1 MKPDLTMAKTDSKS
15 VNEYIASK
23 PRDVRGILK
32 RVRSFE
38 LDQIRDEAEAKRK
51 VTPTVRNVS
60 V

>member
-1 MKPDLTMAKTDSKS
+1 MAKTDFKS
-15 VNEYIASK
+15 VKEYIASK

-38 LDQIRDEAEAKRK
+38 LDQIRGEAEAKRK
-51 VTPTVRNVS
+51 VSPTVRNDS